1 MHHST
6 RRSRVRK
13 GLLGRNPH
21 CGLGFLMMALAG
33 TSGPALAETGIEE
46 IVVTAL
52 KRETVLTQTPLA
64 ITALSGNVLDA
75 IGARDFNLYFR
86 QVPGLAA
93 IDSGAGRKRYILR
106 GVNNLGSGQSQA
118 TVAQYLDEVPI
129 TNNFDQQPD
138 PYLIDIERVE
148 VLRGPQGT
156 LFGARSMAGTVRTI
170 TRKPNVNRQEGRFSA
185 TASTTRFGAGNASAE
200 GVYNAPVS
208 DGAAVRLAAYYSFE
222 NGYIDNVFP
231 GGRFVANPAQLP
243 PGIAV
248 PPPITVAPITQEN
261 FSDVKT
267 YGGRAAWRWL
277 ASDQLTLDVT
287 ALGQKISVAGVPFYN
302 LGSTGDEAN
311 GLITAVVG
319 ETGND
324 DELWIGSATAAYDL
338 DTAEITAIA
347 SYTKRDN
354 FVLGAANAA
363 GALFSGGPGSTR
375 NFGSNTRS
383 WTFEG
388 RATSAYEGPWQ
399 WIAGAYAF
407 TQNSSGRS
415 REFVAFGGVTVQESL
430 FRNLTDELSAF
441 GELSYNPVEDL
452 TFTAGIRYSDY
463 RNRLERNFIVPPPG
477 GIVRPGPDPNPP
489 RFNEGSTTLKFS
501 ADYKPSE
508 DVLIYATASQGFR
521 PGGFNGNA
529 APGFINIPIN
539 FASDSLWNYEIGAK
553 ATALDQRLNASG
565 ALYRIDWTNMQV
577 ESFIRAPLGPAIIP
591 FTTNASS
598 ARIVGFE
605 FESRAQVSGT
615 VSVNLTFN
623 HFFKA
628 ALTKDGPISPI
639 GLAPKDGD
647 RLPYNSKTSFA
658 LGGEF
663 RTGLTDTLEGFARL
677 DVSYTGARTTGFR
690 PRLDNG
696 QPNNAYNRF
705 ADYGIMNAR
714 VGVSSG
720 QWRLT
725 ASIDNLTDVRPIL
738 QQLNFAPLPVTT
750 RVTQKPRT
758 IGLNLSTAL

>member
-1 MHHST
+1 MLLST
-6 RRSRVRK
+6 LLTRLRNKLLVRNPYFGL
-13 GLLGRNPH
+13 GLLLTVLVG
-21 CGLGFLMMALAG
+21 A
-33 TSGPALAETGIEE
+33 SGPTVAESAIEE

-52 KRETVLTQTPLA
+52 KRETALTETPLA

-86 QVPGLAA
+86 QVPGLTA

-170 TRKPNVNRQEGRFSA
+170 TRKPRLNQQEGRFSA

-200 GVYNAPVS
+200 GVFNAPVS
-208 DGAAVRLAAYYSFE
+208 DGAALRLAAYYSFE

-243 PGIAV
+243 PGVPV
-248 PPPITVAPITQEN
+248 PPPITLAPITQEN

-277 ASDQLTLDVT
+277 ASDRLTVDIM
-287 ALGQKISVAGVPFYN
+287 ALVQKSSITGVPFYN
-302 LGSTGDEAN
+302 VGSTGDEAN
-311 GLITAVVG
+311 GLITAIVG

-324 DELWIGSATAAYDL
+324 DELWVASTTAAYDL
-338 DTAEITAIA
+338 EIAELTAIA
-347 SYTKRDN
+347 SYAKRDN
-354 FVLGAANAA
+354 FVLSAANAA

-388 RATSAYEGPWQ
+388 RLTSTHDGPWQ

-430 FRNLTDELSAF
+430 FKNLTDELSAF
-441 GELSYNPVEDL
+441 GELSYSPVEHL
-452 TFTAGIRYSDY
+452 TLTTGIRYSDY

-477 GIVRPGPDPNPP
+477 GIIRPGPDPNPP

-501 ADYKPSE
+501 ADFEVSE
-508 DVLIYATASQGFR
+508 DMLIYATASQGFR

-529 APGFINIPIN
+529 APGFINIPVE
-539 FASDSLWNYEIGAK
+539 FASDSLWNYEVGAK
-553 ATALDQRLNASG
+553 ASALDQRLNASG
-565 ALYRIDWTNMQV
+565 ALYRIDWTDMQV
-577 ESFIRAPLGPAIIP
+577 ESFIRAPLGPGIIA

-598 ARIVGFE
+598 ARITGFE
-605 FESRAQVSGT
+605 FESRAQVTDT
-615 VSVNLTFN
+615 VSVSLTFN

-628 ALTKDGPISPI
+628 ALTEDGPVSPI
-639 GLAPKDGD
+639 GLAPKAGD
-647 RLPYNSKTSFA
+647 RLPYNSKTSFT
-658 LGGEF
+658 LGGEV
-663 RTGLTDTLEGFARL
+663 RTDLTDALEGFVRL
-677 DVSYTGARTTGFR
+677 DISYTGGRTTGFR
-690 PRLDNG
+690 PQLDNG

-705 ADYGIMNAR
+705 ADYGLMNAR

-720 QWRLT
+720 PWRLT
-725 ASIDNLTDVRPIL
+725 ASIDNLTDARPVL